1 MRAVDRLR
9 VVTII
14 DSGSITKIDGDGVGM
29 APRRSTGGLFSVV
42 VACVRRMK
50 TVPLPVNSKGGTGTP
65 IDDCAQA
72 PQTPADQR
80 HHFCYGHH

>member
-1 MRAVDRLR
+1 MYSVQLQFGSAEEDRRLMLR

-14 DSGSITKIDGDGVGM
+14 DIGSIKKIDGNGVGM
-29 APRRSTGGLFSVV
+29 ALGRSTGGLFSVA

-50 TVPLPVNSKGGTGTP
+50 TVPFPLNSKGGTGTP

-72 PQTPADQR
+72 P
-80 HHFCYGHH
+80 